1 MAPRGKSDAP
11 KGSKWS
17 LGGNQLAVIDTV
29 FRLTQVPFDEPGLY
43 QFRVMANYAEL
54 KGQIA
59 EIRVLDRRERV

>member
-1 MAPRGKSDAP
+1 M
-11 KGSKWS
+11 
-17 LGGNQLAVIDTV
+17 AVIDTV